1 MRLVGRVGVKDRE
14 KDHAVARNGQCRGM
28 TATEPSSIAVKHARS
43 RRSQERSS
51 VRVRECT
58 LLELELK
65 LYPRPKRV
73 SAGVA
78 ERFGRADLIVGISEA
93 LQAALAS
100 GDFFSSGRP
109 CQVLFVASN
118 PLI

>member
-51 VRVRECT
+51 ARVRECI

-73 SAGVA
+73 STGVA
-78 ERFGRADLIVGISEA
+78 ERFGRADLVVGIS
-93 LQAALAS
+93 AALAS

-118 PLI
+118 PL